1 MASVSVADMR
11 AHIAFLRDVHVH
23 SIRDESSSLY
33 FDHPPREPPPVQG
46 FLRLRRASFGGE
58 LEVDEP
64 LALAIDV
71 HVRNFAVFAA
81 LLLDIL
87 RDS

>member
-1 MASVSVADMR
+1 
-11 AHIAFLRDVHVH
+11 
-23 SIRDESSSLY
+23 
-33 FDHPPREPPPVQG
+33 VQG

>member
-1 MASVSVADMR
+1 MR
-11 AHIAFLRDVHVH
+11 VIGRLELELGR
-23 SIRDESSSLY
+23 
-33 FDHPPREPPPVQG
+33 DHPPREPPPVQG

-71 HVRNFAVFAA
+71 HVRNLSVFAA

>member
-46 FLRLRRASFGGE
+46 FRAFCASDAPRSE
-58 LEVDEP
+58 
-64 LALAIDV
+64 AN
-71 HVRNFAVFAA
+71 VR
-81 LLLDIL
+81 
-87 RDS
+87 